1 VRRLVVAVALLLV
14 AAIAAGACGGSDF
27 VPIRVVPGGSASV
40 GKELITGLGCGSC
53 HEIPGIRGADGL
65 VGPPLTKF
73 GRRQIIAG
81 QLGNT
86 PENLVRW
93 LMDPKG
99 VEPGT
104 DMPDLGITPE
114 QARDIATYLEQ
125 LG

>member
-1 VRRLVVAVALLLV
+1 MSTRRAGLVVALV
-14 AAIAAGACGGSDF
+14 AVLAAGACGGDDF
-27 VPIRVVPGGSASV
+27 VPIRVVPGGSAEV
-40 GKELITGLGCGSC
+40 GKELITKLGCGSC
-53 HEIPGIRGADGL
+53 HEIPGIKGADGL
-65 VGPPLTKF
+65 VGPPLIRF

-99 VEPGT
+99 VEPNT
-104 DMPDLGITPE
+104 DMPDLGITPD

>member
-1 VRRLVVAVALLLV
+1 MVAGGPAAAATSCPSGWCRAAARR
-14 AAIAAGACGGSDF
+14 
-27 VPIRVVPGGSASV
+27 V
-40 GKELITGLGCGSC
+40 GKELITRLGCGSC
-53 HEIPGIRGADGL
+53 HEIPGIKGADGL

-93 LMDPKG
+93 LMDPKE

-104 DMPDLGITPE
+104 DMPDLGITPD
-114 QARDIATYLEQ
+114 RPVTSPPTSSSSDS
-125 LG
+125 GR